1 VIWEL
6 AIRPLLFMLPAES
19 VHDAA
24 MGTYSFLH
32 RLPSA
37 RNLIRRHCRVDDRR
51 LRTTVFGIDF
61 ENPVGLAA
69 GFDKNAYWFRQLASL
84 GFGHIEIGTI
94 TGQAQLGNPKPRLFR
109 LPQDNALI
117 NRMGFNNP
125 GSNAVAQLLGRLK
138 HKPGGATKLG
148 INIGKTKAVPIE
160 SATDDY
166 LTSMRRLHAFADYFT
181 INVSSPNTPGLRKLQ
196 DREPLKQLI
205 SAVTE
210 LNMVLSNSE
219 DNRIKPILLKIAPDL
234 NDEQL
239 TDIAEIALESNL
251 SGIIATNTT
260 TSRDGLKTPTSRLDR
275 IGSGGLSGAPLT
287 SRSAMVVKK
296 LYSRLENAIPIVG
309 VGGIMTPEDAW
320 NMICNGAALIQVYT
334 GFAYGGPTFV
344 NRINRFL
351 LQQLESQGIASIG
364 EAVGRASSPDFRVAE
379 S

>member
-1 VIWEL
+1 MIWEL
-6 AIRPLLFMLPAES
+6 AIRPLLFMLPAEP
-19 VHDAA
+19 VHYAA

-37 RNLIRRHCRVDDRR
+37 KNLIRRQCIVDDRR

-69 GFDKNAYWFRQLASL
+69 GFDKNANWFRQLASL

-94 TGQAQLGNPKPRLFR
+94 TGEAQLGNPKPRLFR
-109 LPQDNALI
+109 LPKDHALI
-117 NRMGFNNP
+117 NRMGFNNT

-138 HKPGGATKLG
+138 QKPGGATKLG
-148 INIGKTKAVPIE
+148 INIGKTKIVPLE

-166 LTSMRRLHAFADYFT
+166 LTSFRRLYPFADYFT

-205 SAVTE
+205 SSVTD
-210 LNMVLSNSE
+210 LNVVLSNSE
-219 DNRIKPILLKIAPDL
+219 EKRLKPVLLKIAPDL
-234 NDEQL
+234 SDDQL
-239 TDIAEIALESNL
+239 ADIAEIALESKL

-260 TSRDGLKTPTSRLDR
+260 TSREGLTTPTERLDR

-287 SRSAMVVKK
+287 SSSALIVKK
-296 LYSRLENAIPIVG
+296 LYARLENAIPIIG
-309 VGGIMTPEDAW
+309 VGGIMAPEDAW
-320 NMICNGAALIQVYT
+320 NMICNGASLIQVYT
-334 GFAYGGPTFV
+334 GLAYGGPTFV

-351 LQQLESQGIASIG
+351 LQQLESHRIASIG
-364 EAVGRASSPDFRVAE
+364 DAVGRAF
-379 S
+379 